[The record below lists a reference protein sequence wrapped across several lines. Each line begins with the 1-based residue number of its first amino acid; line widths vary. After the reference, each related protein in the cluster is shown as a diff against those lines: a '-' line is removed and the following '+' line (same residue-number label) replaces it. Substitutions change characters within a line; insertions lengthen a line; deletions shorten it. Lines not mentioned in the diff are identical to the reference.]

1 MRFAAIVPR
10 MDEPKS
16 IELSNGE
23 FRRVPDRPLT
33 SPALLWRIV
42 AIATVATV
50 AASFAAWQL
59 GGFWAAL
66 LPVPCALWLGV
77 GLAGLFPGWFFGIS
91 D

>member
-1 MRFAAIVPR
+1 

-16 IELSNGE
+16 IELAPRE
-23 FRRVPDRPLT
+23 FRQVLNKPLT
-33 SPALLWRIV
+33 SPALLWRSV
-42 AIATVATV
+42 AIAAVATV

-77 GLAGLFPGWFFGIS
+77 GLAGLFPGWFFGNS